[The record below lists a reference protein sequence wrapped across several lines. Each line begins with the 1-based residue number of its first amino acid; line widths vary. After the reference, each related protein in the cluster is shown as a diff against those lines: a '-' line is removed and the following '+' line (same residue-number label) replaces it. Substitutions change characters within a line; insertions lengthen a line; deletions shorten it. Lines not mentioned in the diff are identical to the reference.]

1 VSDSI
6 QSNERASAKPRG
18 TADNGRWTRG
28 SGRGKRPPRG
38 RVADIPTPPPA
49 FRYSIADLEEQVG
62 IPSRTIRYYIS
73 QGLLPP
79 AHGRG
84 PSATYDLGHLMR
96 LRMIGS
102 LRSTHLPLDQIKER
116 LANLSDS
123 EIAALLEV
131 ETEPP
136 EDRWRRIE
144 LHPDIE
150 LHVRE
155 RGGNRDLQLHAAV
168 ELIVNLALPVI
179 DRLEQ
184 ER

>member
-1 VSDSI
+1 MS
-6 QSNERASAKPRG
+6 
-18 TADNGRWTRG
+18 
-28 SGRGKRPPRG
+28 
-38 RVADIPTPPPA
+38 
-49 FRYSIADLEEQVG
+49 
-62 IPSRTIRYYIS
+62 SRTIRYYIS

-84 PSATYDLGHLMR
+84 PSATYDLGHLLR

-102 LRSTHLPLDQIKER
+102 LKSAHLPLDEIKAR
-116 LANLSDS
+116 LANLSDK
-123 EIAALLEV
+123 EIAAILEV

-155 RGGNRDLQLHAAV
+155 RAGSRDLRLHDAV
-168 ELIVNLALPVI
+168 ELIVNLVQPVI
-179 DRLEQ
+179 DRLE
-184 ER
+184 ENR